1 VAASD
6 KLFFWLFQER
16 TERLLPLVA
25 AILPDMD
32 GYSFSAP
39 VIKEREVHP
48 DGLFLPPPEQ
58 LHDKPAILLE
68 AQMAANPE
76 FFLRLYNG
84 SSLLLTHQYRQ
95 GQPVRHWR
103 VLVICPS
110 RDLQ

>member
-1 VAASD
+1 
-6 KLFFWLFQER
+6 
-16 TERLLPLVA
+16 VA

-76 FFLRLYNG
+76 FFLRLYKG
-84 SSLLLTHQYRQ
+84 SSLLLTYQYRL
-95 GQPVRHWR
+95 GQPVRYWH